1 MPRKNKYR
9 TEQTNAMTESHQ
21 SEEKTLK
28 TIQKGE
34 TTLELQQ
41 ISVRLLTYTGET
53 IPVLGSVV
61 VPVEPNGQTRILLL
75 IVTEGSGPFLL
86 DRDWL
91 SALRLVWKAI
101 FSAPASTRQVQQC
114 VQRGPGLGELR
125 EVKAKIYVD
134 KDERPRFF
142 KPRQVPFAI
151 RQKVEEELERLQA
164 GEILR
169 LGCSYRACHEKRW
182 SYKNL

>member
-61 VPVEPNGQTRILLL
+61 VPVEPNGQTRILFL
-75 IVTEGSGPFLL
+75 IVTEGSGPFFLTGTGCPLCVSFGRQSSLL
-86 DRDWL
+86 Q
-91 SALRLVWKAI
+91 
-101 FSAPASTRQVQQC
+101 QV
-114 VQRGPGLGELR
+114 L
-125 EVKAKIYVD
+125 D
-134 KDERPRFF
+134 KYSDVF
-142 KPRQVPFAI
+142 K
-151 RQKVEEELERLQA
+151 
-164 GEILR
+164 
-169 LGCSYRACHEKRW
+169 
-182 SYKNL
+182 